1 MIRRPP
7 RSTRT
12 ATLLP
17 YTTLF
22 RSHPGAT
29 ERGRRDEEL
38 PPGLMQLDPDRLQVG
53 ELVDGVERLVAAEA
67 GLLEAADRRGD
78 VAAVEALDP
87 DRACPEAAGGL
98 PGLVEVG
105 GPRSEA
111 RCVGQ
116 GGVRTCNARGLTRD
130 R

>member
-67 GLLEAADRRGD
+67 GLLEAAERRGD
-78 VAAVEALDP
+78 VAAVEAVDP
-87 DRACPEAAGGL
+87 DRAGPEAAGGRH
-98 PGLVEVG
+98 GLVDVG
-105 GPRSEA
+105 GP
-111 RCVGQ
+111 
-116 GGVRTCNARGLTRD
+116 D
-130 R
+130 RRRQAV